1 MLLMFRGLKV
11 EKIVLSSKYQV
22 SRSDEV
28 KIEMGGR
35 WVDVWIP
42 DTCYLILIMCSSKN
56 KKGNKHLLHSLPF
69 LH

>member
-42 DTCYLILIMCSSKN
+42 DT
-56 KKGNKHLLHSLPF
+56 
-69 LH
+69 